1 MAKTDE
7 LMKKLFK
14 HKEIF
19 ADLFNATLF
28 NGKQIIKAEKLAEL
42 NTENIHVDESIS
54 SNVNPSILK
63 RYRDLCMRQDDSVL
77 QIILGCENQSE
88 IDYSMPIRTILYD
101 ALKYTE
107 QQTT

>member
-54 SNVNPSILK
+54 SNVIHQFLNAIVIFACVKMTVSYK
-63 RYRDLCMRQDDSVL
+63 SY
-77 QIILGCENQSE
+77 
-88 IDYSMPIRTILYD
+88 
-101 ALKYTE
+101 
-107 QQTT
+107 

>member
-63 RYRDLCMRQDDSVL
+63 RYRDLCHLGKSSSSCSCCHCDKW
-77 QIILGCENQSE
+77 IIS
-88 IDYSMPIRTILYD
+88 
-101 ALKYTE
+101 AA
-107 QQTT
+107 

>member
-28 NGKQIIKAEKLAEL
+28 NEKTNYTII
-42 NTENIHVDESIS
+42 
-54 SNVNPSILK
+54 
-63 RYRDLCMRQDDSVL
+63 
-77 QIILGCENQSE
+77 
-88 IDYSMPIRTILYD
+88 
-101 ALKYTE
+101 
-107 QQTT
+107 

>member
-1 MAKTDE
+1 MAKTDK

-28 NGKQIIKAEKLAEL
+28 GKQIIKAEKLAEL

-54 SNVNPSILK
+54 A
-63 RYRDLCMRQDDSVL
+63 M
-77 QIILGCENQSE
+77 
-88 IDYSMPIRTILYD
+88 
-101 ALKYTE
+101 
-107 QQTT
+107 

>member
-42 NTENIHVDESIS
+42 NTENQFLNAIVIFAYVKMTVSYKS
-54 SNVNPSILK
+54 
-63 RYRDLCMRQDDSVL
+63 Y
-77 QIILGCENQSE
+77 
-88 IDYSMPIRTILYD
+88 
-101 ALKYTE
+101 
-107 QQTT
+107 